1 MKESDRLR
9 SITQAMNSL
18 GASIEEGED
27 YLLITGVDVLEGGV
41 VDPHND
47 HRIAMAAALA
57 SLKSRGKV
65 TILDPRCVNKSYPD
79 FWKDFC
85 RKEKEESI

>member
-65 TILDPRCVNKSYPD
+65 TILIPVR
-79 FWKDFC
+79 
-85 RKEKEESI
+85 E